1 MLPSQPKDNSHVTH
15 VITPVENK
23 VDVDKSNKKSDKVTK
38 LTIFGLV
45 VNISYNIITF
55 IPRKTWAGIKLI
67 CNKIQQSVHDRQ
79 RSVHDRKIRARQ
91 AENAAYLEKARV
103 AFPPKVPEF
112 LLESSQLIKYN
123 RGLVQADILQR
134 ANDFKGEGKG
144 KNFSSRVL
152 GSSPS
157 SMKKS
162 IAEADRKAAITDHA
176 KREFQLRKQYGKLA
190 CELKELENAEK
201 ELGAELNLLSEKLLV
216 MRMRVRESDTSLE
229 YEEMMRIFEVRNRR
243 MKVLKAERVS
253 KEEVLADAHGAY
265 NRHIG
270 I

>member
-67 CNKIQQSVHDRQ
+67 YNKIQQSVHDRQ
-79 RSVHDRKIRARQ
+79 RSVHDRKIRVKQ

-112 LLESSQLIKYN
+112 LLESSQLLKYN
-123 RGLVQADILQR
+123 RGLIQADILQR
-134 ANDFKGEGKG
+134 ANDFKGEGKD
-144 KNFSSRVL
+144 FSSRVL

-162 IAEADRKAAITDHA
+162 IAEADRKAAVTDHA
-176 KREFQLRKQYGKLA
+176 KREFQLRKQHDKLA
-190 CELKELENAEK
+190 CELKELENAEE

-216 MRMRVRESDTSLE
+216 MRMRACESDTSLE
-229 YEEMMRIFEVRNRR
+229 YEETMRIFEVKKMR
-243 MKVLKAERVS
+243 MKELKAERVF
-253 KEEVLADAHGAY
+253 KEDALADARGAY